1 VYKRQAY
8 AGAIGKHFEEAGL
21 SEEELETRTTEI
33 LGPQDSPI
41 NAASLPEWLLASQ
54 EEAQE
59 ARAAGPADANVAR
72 FVFIGI
78 VVFLIFLTALSDIAC
93 RNRIRRTVE
102 QAQRR
107 GAGLEEVGA

>member
-1 VYKRQAY
+1 MLGPLKE
-8 AGAIGKHFEEAGL
+8 IIEK
-21 SEEELETRTTEI
+21 ELEGIREGGLYKDEREI

-41 NAASLPEWLLASQ
+41 DAASLPQWLQASQ
-54 EEAQE
+54 EEAQK
-59 ARAAGPADANVAR
+59 ARAAGPADAHVAR

-78 VVFLIFLTALSDIAC
+78 VVFLILLMALSDIAC
-93 RNRIRRTVE
+93 RNRIGQAVE